1 MLIEPTPPEKMK
13 GARPVIVINSTT
25 DQRYRKPAEDA
36 DFFADSAARA
46 LIEAIDAAYDSV
58 AYSNVT
64 EYIQRA
70 ERDAAEIEYVY
81 RWVFVPTRMGEEPV
95 PVPTGR

>member
-13 GARPVIVINSTT
+13 GARAVIVINATT
-25 DQRYRKPAEDA
+25 DQRYRKPAENSG
-36 DFFADSAARA
+36 FFADSAGRA
-46 LIEAIDAAYDSV
+46 LTEAIDAGYDSV
-58 AYSNVT
+58 AYFNVS

-70 ERDAAEIEYVY
+70 AYPDDAIEYVY
-81 RWVFVPTRMGEEPV
+81 RWVFVPTRMGEEPI